1 MSIVKKISFL
11 FILSLILM
19 SIIGYWT
26 DSINSKRMDNLVKEK
41 YLKVI
46 EDIFRNIENKNYINS
61 LIEKNYLVKLEE
73 FTKTNEETIY
83 KQTYTFG
90 QIEILKK
97 AFDDEFI
104 IKIDYLDDSFV
115 LKTPNE
121 QNLNDKTIG
130 ITIVIN
136 LLSSK

>member
-1 MSIVKKISFL
+1 
-11 FILSLILM
+11 M

-61 LIEKNYLVKLEE
+61 LIEKNNLTKLEK

-97 AFDDEFI
+97 TFDDEFI

-115 LKTPNE
+115 FKNT
-121 QNLNDKTIG
+121 K
-130 ITIVIN
+130 
-136 LLSSK
+136 